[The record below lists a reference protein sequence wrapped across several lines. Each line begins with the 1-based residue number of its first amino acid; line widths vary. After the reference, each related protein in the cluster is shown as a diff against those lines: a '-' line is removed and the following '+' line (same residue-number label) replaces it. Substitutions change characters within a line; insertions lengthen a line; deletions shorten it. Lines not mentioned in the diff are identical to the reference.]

1 LSIVVRAE
9 SISRHYTQTPV
20 FEGVDFAIH
29 DGDRIGLVGPN
40 GAGKS
45 TLMQVLAKDVL
56 PDSGVLRWSPDGT
69 SSLLRQIA
77 EFPPG
82 RTLIDEARRAMERL
96 ERAYSEMLEAGERM
110 GTALD
115 EVERSQW
122 ATVYDQRQEFLNHH
136 GGWEFNHRIADV
148 LFGLGFSESDFDRSL
163 ETFSGGQRNR
173 VLLAQLLL
181 ASPDLMLLDEPTN
194 HLDVE
199 TIEWLEAYLARQ
211 EAAMVIVSHD
221 RYFLDRTVKKVWE
234 LHAGK
239 LSIYPGDYSS
249 YAKLRTERQKV
260 AGRIAAKQQE
270 QIEHYED
277 FVRRNKAGQ
286 LAKQAKAREKMIA
299 RLESERVETIADV
312 VGPRMA
318 FGEAARAGDV
328 VLEAVDL
335 GKEFPGN
342 KLFSGFN
349 LVVERGAR
357 LGFLGPNGAGKTTL
371 LRILLGEETPTSG
384 SVKTGHNV
392 KIGYLDQNLALLDP
406 DATPLE
412 AVRPPW
418 RYADKPEPFR
428 ALLARFGIG
437 ADMIDQKIK
446 TLSGGER
453 TRVALARITAWEVNV
468 LALDEPTNHLDLWAC
483 ESLEAA
489 LAEFGGTIL
498 VVSHDRAFL
507 SNVVDRLVVVAD
519 GMAVLIPGGYERF
532 LEYRARMAAEQ
543 AAANEPARSG
553 ASPPRQEGKR
563 RKRKFPFRKV
573 EDLEADIADRESQV
587 QECETLLVSPEV
599 YKDGRRV
606 KDVQE
611 RLANL
616 RDELARLYEHWEE
629 ASEMNS

>member
-1 LSIVVRAE
+1 LSLVCRAE

-20 FEGVDFAIH
+20 FEDLSFAIY

-45 TLMQVLAKDVL
+45 TLMQVLAGNVP
-56 PDSGVLRWSPDGT
+56 PDSGVLRWSPDAT

-82 RTLIDEARRAMERL
+82 RTLLEEAHSAMAHL
-96 ERAYSEMLEAGERM
+96 ERAFAEMVEAGERM
-110 GTALD
+110 GTGLD
-115 EVERSQW
+115 DVERSQW
-122 ATVYDQRQEFLNHH
+122 AERYDQRQEFLNHH
-136 GGWEFNHRIADV
+136 GGWEFSHRIEDV
-148 LFGLGFSESDFDRSL
+148 LFGLGFSEGDFRRPL

-211 EAAMVIVSHD
+211 DAAMIIVSHD

-249 YAKLRTERQKV
+249 YAKLRAERQKV
-260 AGRIAAKQQE
+260 TGRIAAKQQE

-299 RLESERVETIADV
+299 RIEAERVETIADV

-318 FGEAARAGDV
+318 FPEATRTGDI

-335 GKEFPGN
+335 GKEFPGK
-342 KLFSGFN
+342 KLFSEFN
-349 LVVERGAR
+349 LSIERGSR
-357 LGFLGPNGAGKTTL
+357 IGFLGPNGAGKTTL
-371 LRILLGEETPTSG
+371 LRILLGEETPTTG

-392 KIGYLDQNLALLDP
+392 KIGYLDQNLALLDIE
-406 DATPLE
+406 ATPLE
-412 AVRPPW
+412 SVRPPW

-453 TRVALARITAWEVNV
+453 TRVALARLSAFEINV

-483 ESLEAA
+483 ESLESA
-489 LAEFGGTIL
+489 LAEFNGTIL

-507 SNVVDRLVVVAD
+507 SNVVDRLVYVAD
-519 GMAVLIPGGYERF
+519 GAAFVIPGGYDRF
-532 LEYRARMAAEQ
+532 LEYRAAMAAER
-543 AAANEPARSG
+543 AAASEIEKPAL
-553 ASPPRQEGKR
+553 APPKSDGKK
-563 RKRKFPFRKV
+563 RKRKFPYRKI
-573 EDLEADIADRESQV
+573 EDIEADIADRESRIV
-587 QECETLLVSPEV
+587 QSERLLVSPEV

-606 KDVQE
+606 KEVQKQ
-611 RLANL
+611 LAGL
-616 RDELARLYEHWEE
+616 REEVARLYEHWEE
-629 ASEMNS
+629 ASELSS